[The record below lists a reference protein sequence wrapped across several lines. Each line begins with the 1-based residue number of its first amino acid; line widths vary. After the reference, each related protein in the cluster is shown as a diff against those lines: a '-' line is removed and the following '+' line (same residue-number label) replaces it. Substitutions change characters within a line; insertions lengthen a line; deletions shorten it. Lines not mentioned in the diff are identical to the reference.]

1 LKCPNCGAELVDRST
16 SGYVCRYCGSSF
28 MEEELARAGRSEE
41 TQPGSSPEVVV
52 REVHHHYH
60 EKPDRLPFAL
70 GCLFFMF
77 FPAGVIY
84 FLVNREDYPRR
95 ALAALLVSLLPAALI
110 LLQVLFN

>member
-1 LKCPNCGAELVDRST
+1 
-16 SGYVCRYCGSSF
+16 
-28 MEEELARAGRSEE
+28 MEEELAQAVRTGEPRQESA
-41 TQPGSSPEVVV
+41 PGVVV

-60 EKPDRLPFAL
+60 DRPDRLPFAL

-95 ALAALLVSLLPAALI
+95 ALAALLVSLLPPALI
-110 LLQVLFN
+110 LLRVLFN